1 MARLNTGYLLW
12 TVVFSLLIING
23 LSARTNYE
31 QVQKRSY
38 NGVYEGANLNRIA
51 FPIGGIGSGMIALE
65 GTGAIS
71 HVSVRHRMEF
81 FHAPCTFAALCIQG
95 ENGNIA
101 KVLEGPVPHW
111 KIFGQEDAANGRSHT
126 SYGLPRFEKA
136 SFLARFPFGIINLAD
151 SEMPV
156 DVQITGWNPFIPGNT
171 DDSSLPTG
179 SLEYKFTNKTNKSIT
194 AVFSFNTR
202 NFMAISEGNGI
213 KAMKNGFILRQDGS
227 DSHPENEGGFAIY
240 TNDDT
245 TVVDYC
251 WFKGGWFDSLTLA
264 WENIEKATLMDNPP
278 VADSA
283 PGASLFVPMTLAP
296 HQSQTVRLMMTWYV
310 PKTRLRHGQS
320 AKENPGPAFGQRPSG
335 GTADSQQVVSG
346 FLGQGLVN
354 TFDPAGDSLTGRLT
368 SPEFKLNNDYIQFL
382 IGGGNHPG
390 QTCINLIVDG
400 TVAMTATGKDT
411 EALEWTTWDVA
422 KFKGKQAKIEIV
434 DENSDN
440 WGHILVDQIIL
451 CQKPFA
457 QASQTVNN
465 SDAAILHD
473 FESETY
479 KDWIAQGP
487 PAPESCPDENCVAG
501 SCGKPSEFYFPWYA
515 CHFSSLQEIIDYWTI
530 NYDRLRSQ
538 SVLFKDAFYDTTLP
552 GEVVEAVAANLT
564 ILKSPTVLR
573 QTGGRL
579 WCWEGCS
586 DNSGCC
592 AGSCT
597 HVWNYAQAT
606 CHLFPSL
613 ERSLRETE
621 FFQSQNAEGHQTF
634 RAALPIRQIKSGFH
648 AAADG
653 QLGGIMKVYR
663 EWRISG
669 DTFWMKKLWPQV
681 KQSLDYCISTWDPR
695 GKGILEEPHHNT
707 YDIEYWGPEGHC
719 GSFYLGA
726 LTAAIEMGKTLDE
739 DTSRYQQ
746 LLANGRKFMET
757 QLYDGEYFYQKIQT
771 EGLNNTFQPLS
782 YRGNGKGYQAT
793 IEILNQQ
800 GPKYQYGKGCLS
812 DGILGFWIARVCGL
826 DQNIVDPA
834 KIRSNLNA
842 IYNYNFKTSLFDHVN
857 PQRPTYAMGHEGGLL
872 LCTWP
877 KGGKL
882 SIPFVYSN
890 EVWTGIEYQV
900 ASHLMLEGMTDK
912 GLDIVRACRD
922 RYDGSIRNPF
932 DEYECGHWY
941 GRAMSSYGLIQG
953 LTGVRYDAVTK
964 TLTFDSK
971 IGNTF
976 KSFLSTA
983 TGFGSVGLQ
992 NGKPFIDMKIGQLDV
1007 QKIVISGN
1015 EYNSDRQ

>member
-1 MARLNTGYLLW
+1 MKKLNNSGLQKRPLILL
-12 TVVFSLLIING
+12 FLLGAG
-23 LSARTNYE
+23 LHAETNYK
-31 QVQKRSY
+31 QVQQRPY
-38 NGVYEGANLNRIA
+38 NGAYEGANLNRIA

-71 HVSVRHRMEF
+71 HVSVRHHMEF
-81 FHAPCTFAALCIQG
+81 FHAPCTFAALCVEG
-95 ENGNIA
+95 ENGTLA

-111 KIFGQEDAANGRSHT
+111 KIFGQEGSGLGSGHT

-136 SFLARFPFGIINLAD
+136 SFLARFPFGIIELSDN
-151 SEMPV
+151 EMPL
-156 DVQITGWNPFIPGNT
+156 DVQITGWNPFIPGNP
-171 DDSSLPTG
+171 DDSSLPVG
-179 SLEYKFTNKTNKSIT
+179 SLEYTFTNKSNKSIN

-202 NFMAISEGNGI
+202 NFMAVGEGNSI

-227 DSHPENEGGFAIY
+227 TAHPENEGAFAIY
-240 TNDDT
+240 TNNDH
-245 TVVDYC
+245 TVVDHC
-251 WFKGGWFDSLTLA
+251 WFKGGWWDSLTLT
-264 WENIEKATLMDNPP
+264 WENIQSATLMDNPP
-278 VADSA
+278 VMDSA
-283 PGASLFVPMTLAP
+283 PGASLFVPLTIAP
-296 HQSQTVRLMMTWYV
+296 NQSQTVRLMMSWYV
-310 PKTRLRHGQS
+310 PKTRLRHGQD

-335 GTADSQQVVSG
+335 GTAENQQTISG

-354 TFDPAGDSLTGRLT
+354 TFDPVGDGLTGRLT
-368 SPEFKLNNDYIQFL
+368 SPELTLEHNYLQFL
-382 IGGGNHPG
+382 IGGGSHPG
-390 QTCINLIVDG
+390 QTCLNLLINGQV
-400 TVAMTATGKDT
+400 VRTATGKNSET
-411 EALEWTTWDVA
+411 LEWTTWDIRE
-422 KFKGKQAKIEIV
+422 FKGKQARVEIV
-434 DENSDN
+434 DENTGA

-451 CQKPFA
+451 CQQPFA
-457 QASQTVNN
+457 EVSQTVNN
-465 SDAAILHD
+465 ANAVVLHN

-487 PAPESCPDENCVAG
+487 PAPESTSDQKCVDG
-501 SCGKPSEFYFPWYA
+501 SCGKPSVYYFPWYA
-515 CHFSSLQEIIDYWTI
+515 CHFASLQEIIDYWTL

-552 GEVVEAVAANLT
+552 AEVIEAVAANLT

-592 AGSCT
+592 PGSCT

-634 RAALPIRQIKSGFH
+634 RSALPIREIKSSFH

-681 KQSLDYCISTWDPR
+681 RQSLDFCISTWDPR

-707 YDIEYWGPEGHC
+707 YDIEYWGPNGHC

-726 LTAAIEMGKTLDE
+726 LTAAIEMGKALNE

-746 LLANGRKFMET
+746 LLTAGRKFMET
-757 QLYDGEYFYQKIQT
+757 ELYDGEYFFQKIQT

-782 YRGNGKGYQAT
+782 YRGNGKGYQAI
-793 IEILNQQ
+793 IETLNRQ

-812 DGILGFWIARVCGL
+812 DGILGFWMARVCSL
-826 DQNIVDPA
+826 DGDIVDPA
-834 KIRSNLNA
+834 KVRSNLNA
-842 IYNYNFKTSLFDHVN
+842 IYTYNFKPSLFDHVN
-857 PQRPTYAMGHEGGLL
+857 PQRPTYAMGREGGLL

-877 KGGKL
+877 KGGRL

-932 DEYECGHWY
+932 NEYECGHWY

-964 TLTFDSK
+964 TLYIDSK

-976 KSFLSTA
+976 RSFLSTGS
-983 TGFGSVGLQ
+983 GFGSVGLKD
-992 NGKPFIDMKIGQLDV
+992 GKPFIEMKMGQLDARNIV
-1007 QKIVISGN
+1007 VSGKKIK
-1015 EYNSDRQ
+1015 